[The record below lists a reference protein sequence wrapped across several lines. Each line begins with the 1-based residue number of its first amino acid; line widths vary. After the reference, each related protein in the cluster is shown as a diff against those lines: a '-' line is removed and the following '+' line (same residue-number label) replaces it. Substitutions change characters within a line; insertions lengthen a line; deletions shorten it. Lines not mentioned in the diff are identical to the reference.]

1 MAQSIRI
8 SQQFRPKQYDL
19 TLQINPQLKTV
30 EGQLVILGERRFK
43 PSSRITLHQ
52 TGLRVK
58 WAKVFLIAKDGEQ
71 ELEVERL
78 VHHNKFQELRI
89 HTKQRIESAK
99 YRIELTYSTKINTQ
113 TTTGLYLS
121 SWHDQ
126 NGEVHELITSQLQ
139 PSYARSI
146 FPCIDEPEAKA
157 VFNLTLIQPETD
169 STISRTTL
177 FNTPVD
183 LTESKGGQSLTKFKP
198 TPVMSSYLLALVIG
212 QLESV
217 SALSKRGVRASLYA
231 TPNKIEHATFGLEYA
246 VKVLDFLEDY
256 FKVEYPLEKCDLVAV
271 PDFESGGMENWGLIT
286 FREDLLLFDDELST
300 LSDKQ
305 AIALTIAHE
314 IAHQWFGNLVTMKWW
329 DELWLNEGFAN
340 FMEFYIV
347 DQIFPEWR
355 IFEECLVS
363 EKSSAI
369 RLDSLPSSKAIIKKV
384 SSPQQALECF
394 DEIAYEKS
402 GSIVRML
409 HNLIGESAFRS
420 GLNDYFQKHQYK
432 SASSQDLIKAWQ
444 KYSKIDL
451 DKFVKTWLHQP
462 GLPVVKVQLSERPN
476 LIKLTQSRF
485 LSEKPTKVNLAKLLT
500 SVTTS
505 MPNIKKLQKSFYLN
519 QLSNSLKEQNSQTSP
534 TLWQIPIDF
543 VSPPST
549 NSLIHP
555 LILKKESHF
564 LQLDSSQN
572 LPLKLNKNGTGF
584 YLTSYSLEFLAQIS
598 LAIQNNILS
607 ELDTLNLLSDFIS
620 LNKAGQFE
628 PGASAI
634 LDLIYSAK
642 NSRNSHFWGLSGG
655 FLANIN
661 HHLRQSKQQKLLEP
675 YGRSLLIA
683 PKDNLGLSFE
693 SSEIEADNTTSARF
707 EVLSIGVMVQDPQTH
722 AILLKTYDQNLDDFT
737 RIHPEERILA
747 LYCAAK
753 RGNKTDYELMQSL
766 YRSNSEDISLRED
779 LMYALTSF
787 EDPEFTIQNI
797 DLIQD
802 SNFVRAQDV
811 ISWISLMISSS
822 ADARSE
828 VLNFIIKQKGWDWL
842 SQILTTFDAS
852 SAARIIF
859 TSAYNKADLNK
870 LKKFFDAQ
878 QNPELEKAISE
889 AVDMAKSRILWASRE
904 LPGVIEY
911 LNSFAKK

>member
-8 SQQFRPKQYDL
+8 SQQFRPNQYDI
-19 TLQINPQLKTV
+19 TLQIDSKLKTV
-30 EGQLVILGERRFK
+30 QGQLVIFGERRSK
-43 PSSRITLHQ
+43 PSNRITLHQ

-58 WAKVFLIAKDGEQ
+58 WAKVFLITKEGEQ
-71 ELEVERL
+71 ELDVERL

-99 YRIELTYSTKINTQ
+99 YRLDLIYSSRINTQ

-126 NGEVHELITSQLQ
+126 AGLVQELIASQLQ

-157 VFNLTLIQPETD
+157 VFNLTLIQPEVNSAP
-169 STISRTTL
+169 STTTL

-183 LTESKGGQSLTKFKP
+183 STESKGGQNISKFKS

-217 SALSKRGVRASLYA
+217 TVVSKRGIKVSIYA
-231 TPNKIEHATFGLEYA
+231 TSNKIEHADFGLEYA
-246 VKVLDFLEDY
+246 AKVLDFLEDY
-256 FKVEYPLEKCDLVAV
+256 FKIDYPLEKCDLVAV

-286 FREDLLLFDDELST
+286 FREDLLLFDDQLST

-305 AIALTIAHE
+305 AIALTVAHE

-355 IFEECLVS
+355 ISEECLVS

-384 SSPQQALECF
+384 SSPLQALECF

-409 HNLIGESAFRS
+409 HSLIGESSFKL
-420 GLNDYFQKHQYK
+420 GLNDYFQKYQYK

-451 DKFVKTWLHQP
+451 DQFVKTWLHQS

-485 LSEKPTKVNLAKLLT
+485 LSEKPTKINLVKLLE
-500 SVTTS
+500 SVTNDK
-505 MPNIKKLQKSFYLN
+505 PNIKKLQKSFYLN
-519 QLSNSLKEQNSQTSP
+519 QLRNNLKKQNDTASLA
-534 TLWQIPIDF
+534 LWQIPINF
-543 VSPPST
+543 VSTIGIKDSIPPF
-549 NSLIHP
+549 
-555 LILKKESHF
+555 ILKKDSHL
-564 LQLDSSQN
+564 LQLSSKQA
-572 LPLKLNKNGTGF
+572 LPLKLNKNGAGF

-598 LAIQNNILS
+598 LAIQCNSLN

-620 LNKAGQFE
+620 LDKAGQFE
-628 PGASAI
+628 PGSSAI
-634 LDLIYSAK
+634 LSLIYSAK
-642 NSRNSHFWGLSGG
+642 NSRNSHFWGLAGG

-661 HHLRQSKQQKLLEP
+661 HHLRQSDQQKLLEP
-675 YGRSLLIA
+675 YGQSLLTV
-683 PKDNLGLSFE
+683 PKTNLGLSFT
-693 SSEIEADNTTSARF
+693 SSVSEADNTTSARF

-722 AILLKTYDQNLDDFT
+722 ALLLANYDQNLDDFT
-737 RIHPEERILA
+737 QIHPEQRILA

-753 RGNKTDYELMQSL
+753 RGKKEDYDLMQGL
-766 YRSNSEDISLRED
+766 YKSNAEDISLRED

-787 EDPEFTIQNI
+787 EDTALAIRSI
-797 DLIQD
+797 ALIQD

-811 ISWISLMISSS
+811 ISWVSLMISSS
-822 ADARSE
+822 TAAKKE
-828 VLNFIIKQKGWDWL
+828 VLNFITKQNGWVWL
-842 SQILTTFDAS
+842 SQILTTFDVAS
-852 SAARIIF
+852 TARIIF
-859 TSAYNKADLNK
+859 TSAYNKVDLNK
-870 LKKFFDAQ
+870 LKKFFEAQ
-878 QNPELEKAISE
+878 QNPELDKAISE
-889 AVDMAKSRILWASRE
+889 AVDMAKSRILWASKE